1 MNLVNSDSRSA
12 LDSSLSSDSID
23 HASIDHASI
32 DHTSIDHTSIDHASI
47 DHASIDWGAVRAFL
61 RQFLR
66 NQIHV
71 KLRGKMDESD
81 IVQMSLVDVQASSE
95 TFRLLPPQLAQAWLR
110 RLATNNLID
119 AHRAFVEAESRDVDR
134 EIPLETCA
142 IIDRSIGTPSAVLSR
157 HDMDHDLLRA
167 VSRLTPDNQKLLR
180 LRHQENLEF
189 QQIGSEMGISEQAA
203 RKRWNRIVS
212 TLRQDL
218 ARRHG

>member
-12 LDSSLSSDSID
+12 LDSSSSSG
-23 HASIDHASI
+23 
-32 DHTSIDHTSIDHASI
+32 
-47 DHASIDWGAVRAFL
+47 SIDWGAVRIFL
-61 RQFLR
+61 RQFVR
-66 NQIHV
+66 NQVNV
-71 KLRGKMDESD
+71 KLRGKIDESD
-81 IVQMSLVDVQASSE
+81 IVQMSLVDVQASAE

-119 AHRAFVEAESRDVDR
+119 AHRAFVEAESRNVDR
-134 EIPLETCA
+134 ETPLENCA
-142 IIDRSIGTPSAVLSR
+142 IIDRSTSTPSAVLSR
-157 HDMDHDLLRA
+157 NDMDHELLCA
-167 VSRLTPDNQKLLR
+167 VARLTPDNQKLLR

-189 QQIGSEMGISEQAA
+189 QQIGLEMGISEQAA